1 MYERFIAI
9 ANLQFGGEWAMG
21 DTAEEA
27 QKRLKT
33 RVKRSKVYATKLWR
47 FWSELPFAPTDRE
60 ATKEEADAYMTADGS
75 LCSIRAER
83 EMITD
88 EAVASKK
95 SSKK

>member
-1 MYERFIAI
+1 MHERFIAI
-9 ANLQFGGEWAMG
+9 EGLQFGGEWAMG

-33 RVKRSKVYATKLWR
+33 RTKRSKVYRTQLWR

-60 ATKEEADAYMTADGS
+60 ATKEEADAYMTGDGS

-83 EMITD
+83 EMVS
-88 EAVASKK
+88 EAVTSKK
-95 SSKK
+95 LSKK